1 VATKE
6 KPDLVSE
13 DAVLV
18 LPGDL
23 EPLQLDGVPVRA
35 RGYWEGVWLRLKRDK
50 VAIAGAIFIIFLI
63 LVAFVGAPLA
73 KKLLGHGPNDLF
85 PYPGVG
91 GIDAN
96 LLPKGPMSYVHDP
109 ITGSKQLFILGADGS
124 LGRDEFLRILYGA
137 QVSIEVAFGATFLSM
152 LFGVIM
158 GSLAGFYGGWTDT
171 LISRITEITM
181 CFPYLLFVIA
191 VASTV
196 GSRIDN
202 VTFGFLG
209 QGVVT
214 LILVFGFLS
223 WFYAA
228 RVFRGIVLSLR
239 EKEFVEAARM
249 VGSSNLRI
257 VRSHVLPHLVGP
269 IIVLSTINVAQFVL
283 FEAGLSFLGLGIKL
297 PTASWGNL
305 LSAAPD
311 YYATDPLLMLWPG
324 LALIFTTLAFN
335 LLGDGLRD
343 AFDPRAT
350 R

>member
-1 VATKE
+1 M
-6 KPDLVSE
+6 
-13 DAVLV
+13 
-18 LPGDL
+18 
-23 EPLQLDGVPVRA
+23 PVRA

-50 VAIAGAIFIIFLI
+50 VAIAGGIFIIFLF
-63 LVAFVGAPLA
+63 LVAFIGAPIA

-96 LLPKGPMSYVHDP
+96 LLPKGPMSTVQDP
-109 ITGSKQLFILGADGS
+109 INGTKELFILGADGS

-158 GSLAGFYGGWTDT
+158 GSLAGFYGGYTDT

-196 GSRIDN
+196 GSRVDN
-202 VTFGFLG
+202 ITFGFLG
-209 QGVVT
+209 EGVVT
-214 LILVFGFLS
+214 LVLVFGFLS

-249 VGSSNLRI
+249 VGLEQPADRPLAHPAAPRRAAHRALDAQRRGVRPRRGGPLVPGPRDQASDRELGEPARRRAGVLRD
-257 VRSHVLPHLVGP
+257 R
-269 IIVLSTINVAQFVL
+269 
-283 FEAGLSFLGLGIKL
+283 
-297 PTASWGNL
+297 
-305 LSAAPD
+305 SAAD
-311 YYATDPLLMLWPG
+311 A
-324 LALIFTTLAFN
+324 LA
-335 LLGDGLRD
+335 RVW
-343 AFDPRAT
+343 R
-350 R
+350 